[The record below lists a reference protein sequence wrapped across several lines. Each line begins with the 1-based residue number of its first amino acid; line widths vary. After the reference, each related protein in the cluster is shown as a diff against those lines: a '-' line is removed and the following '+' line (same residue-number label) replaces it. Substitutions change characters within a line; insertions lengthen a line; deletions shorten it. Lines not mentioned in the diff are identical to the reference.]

1 MVEQGKFVS
10 WFRDCPAENDSMLK
24 IQSYVTQKMND
35 WLEATT
41 LSIELSAISLDKL
54 SMAQD
59 TPAVFTRNYWS
70 FKGDISTASEQWW
83 SKFSDTAM

>member
-1 MVEQGKFVS
+1 M
-10 WFRDCPAENDSMLK
+10 ENDSTLK

-54 SMAQD
+54 STVHDAPPVY
-59 TPAVFTRNYWS
+59 TKNYWS
-70 FKGDISTASEQWW
+70 FKGDISTASE
-83 SKFSDTAM
+83 